1 MCVCVHGDLWW
12 CYMVFLLLSDLNSLL
27 EFSGF
32 FGSHLGFP
40 WPSELFSAPCAGAE
54 RHLQVA
60 GL

>member
-1 MCVCVHGDLWW
+1 
-12 CYMVFLLLSDLNSLL
+12 MVFLLLSDLNSLL